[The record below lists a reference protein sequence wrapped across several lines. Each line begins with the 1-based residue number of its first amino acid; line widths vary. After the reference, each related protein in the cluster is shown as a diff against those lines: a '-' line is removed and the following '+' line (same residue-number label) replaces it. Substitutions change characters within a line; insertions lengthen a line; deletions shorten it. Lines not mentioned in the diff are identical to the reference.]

1 MKKII
6 QWYFDTFLPY
16 ENPNHPLHCPKQTQP
31 DDDWYPDF
39 SYPIALRHLEQDNM
53 DIYAPLKAETDEEA
67 LALLDIPSLTVEEL
81 EDLAWFYCHT
91 QGSSNGPITE
101 REDFLA
107 NKLLD
112 RLEELELGLS

>member
-1 MKKII
+1 MNIYK
-6 QWYFDTFLPY
+6 
-16 ENPNHPLHCPKQTQP
+16 PLQV
-31 DDDWYPDF
+31 
-39 SYPIALRHLEQDNM
+39 
-53 DIYAPLKAETDEEA
+53 ETDEEA